1 MLEWYQVVV
10 LSLVQGLT
18 EFLPVSSSAH
28 LILMPSLLGW
38 QDQGLAFDIAVHLGT
53 LIAVILYFRRD
64 LIRMVIDFGES
75 LRGRV
80 LTQQAKTFWS
90 IGFATIPVG
99 LVGLLLKKQVE
110 TTLRSPMVIAAT
122 TIGFGLLLL
131 LADKIS
137 QRNRSLTNLNW
148 RDVTLIG
155 CAQAIS
161 LIPGTSRSGIT
172 LTAGLF
178 AGLTREAAASFS
190 FLLSI
195 PVIILA
201 GGLETVTLIKNH
213 LSVDWVS
220 MGLGLCLS
228 AVSGYFCIH
237 YFIKLMNTIGLLPFV
252 VYRLL
257 LGLFLLSYPLFK

>member
-1 MLEWYQVVV
+1 MLEWYQIVV

-28 LILMPSLLGW
+28 LILMPTLLGW

-53 LIAVILYFRRD
+53 LIAVILYFRKD
-64 LIRMVIDFGES
+64 LSRMIIDFVAS
-75 LRGRV
+75 LRGRT
-80 LTQQAKTFWS
+80 LSIQAKIFWS

-99 LVGLLLKKQVE
+99 LAGLLFKKQVE
-110 TTLRSPMVIAAT
+110 TALRSPMVIAVT
-122 TIGFGLLLL
+122 TIVFGLVLW
-131 LADKIS
+131 LADRMGKR
-137 QRNRSLTNLNW
+137 QRGLNTVHW
-148 RDVTLIG
+148 RDVLFIG

-195 PVIILA
+195 PVIMLA
-201 GGLETVTLIKNH
+201 GGLETITLIKSQSPVN
-213 LSVDWVS
+213 WVP
-220 MGLGLCLS
+220 MGLGFCLS
-228 AVSGYFCIH
+228 AVSGYLCIH
-237 YFIKLMNTIGLLPFV
+237 YFIKLINRVGLLPFV
-252 VYRLL
+252 MYRMVLGAFLVVYFR
-257 LGLFLLSYPLFK
+257 

>member
-1 MLEWYQVVV
+1 MLEWYQIIV

-28 LILMPSLLGW
+28 LILMPTLLGW

-53 LIAVILYFRRD
+53 LIAVILYFRQD
-64 LIRMVIDFGES
+64 LVRMVIDFVKS
-75 LRGRV
+75 LRGRA
-80 LTQQAKTFWS
+80 LTLQAKIFWS

-99 LVGLLLKKQVE
+99 LVGLLFKNQIE
-110 TTLRSPMVIAAT
+110 TTLRSPMVIAVT
-122 TIGFGLLLL
+122 TIGFGLILL
-131 LADKIS
+131 LADKTS
-137 QRNRSLTNLNW
+137 KRNRSLTTLNW
-148 RDVTLIG
+148 RDVMLIG

-201 GGLETVTLIKNH
+201 GGLETITLIKSH
-213 LSVDWVS
+213 VAVDWAS

-237 YFIKLMNTIGLLPFV
+237 YFIKLINTIGLLPFV
-252 VYRLL
+252 IYRLF
-257 LGLFLLSYPLFK
+257 LGAFLIFYFY

>member
-28 LILMPSLLGW
+28 LILMPTLLGW

-53 LIAVILYFRRD
+53 LIAVILYFRKD
-64 LIRMVIDFGES
+64 LSRMIIDFVAS
-75 LRGRV
+75 LRGRA
-80 LTQQAKTFWS
+80 LSIQAKIFWS

-99 LVGLLLKKQVE
+99 LAGLLFKKHVE
-110 TTLRSPMVIAAT
+110 TILRSPMVIAVT
-122 TIGFGLLLL
+122 TIVFGLVLW
-131 LADKIS
+131 LADRMGKR
-137 QRNRSLTNLNW
+137 QRTLNTLNW
-148 RDVTLIG
+148 RDVLFIG

-201 GGLETVTLIKNH
+201 GGLETITLIKSQSPVN
-213 LSVDWVS
+213 WVP
-220 MGLGLCLS
+220 MGLGFCLS
-228 AVSGYFCIH
+228 AASGYLCIH
-237 YFIKLMNTIGLLPFV
+237 YFIQLINRVGLLPFV
-252 VYRLL
+252 IYRMVLGAFLMVYFR
-257 LGLFLLSYPLFK
+257 

>member
-1 MLEWYQVVV
+1 MLEWYQIIV
-10 LSLVQGLT
+10 LSLVQGIT

-28 LILMPSLLGW
+28 LILMPAILGW

-53 LIAVILYFRRD
+53 LFAVILYFRQD
-64 LIRMVIDFGES
+64 LTRMIIDFAGS
-75 LRGRV
+75 LRGRAIT
-80 LTQQAKTFWS
+80 LQAKIFWS

-99 LVGLLLKKQVE
+99 LVGLLLKKHVE
-110 TTLRSPMVIAAT
+110 TTLRSPMVIAFS
-122 TIGFGLLLL
+122 TIGFGLILW

-137 QRNRSLTNLNW
+137 KKNRLLTTLHW
-148 RDVTLIG
+148 RDVVFIG
-155 CAQAIS
+155 CAQAVS

-178 AGLTREAAASFS
+178 SGLTREAAARFS

-195 PVIILA
+195 PVIMLA
-201 GGLETVTLIKNH
+201 GGLETVTLIKSH
-213 LSVDWVS
+213 TPVDWAA

-237 YFIKLMNTIGLLPFV
+237 YFIKLINTVGLLPFV
-252 VYRLL
+252 IYRLL
-257 LGLFLLSYPLFK
+257 LGLFLIIYFY